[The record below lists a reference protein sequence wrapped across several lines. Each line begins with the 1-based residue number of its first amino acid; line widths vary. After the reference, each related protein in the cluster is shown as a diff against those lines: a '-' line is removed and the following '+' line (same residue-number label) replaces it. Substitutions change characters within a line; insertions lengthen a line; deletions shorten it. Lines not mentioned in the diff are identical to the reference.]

1 VTRSPESIRQPDIMK
16 LFYTGPI
23 ESAELL
29 SVLMAHPHIPF
40 TTEKEDPD
48 LPEDDLNQYVR
59 VFVPEAE
66 YDRAYEVFHGDK
78 PGEI

>member
-1 VTRSPESIRQPDIMK
+1 MK

-29 SVLMAHPHIPF
+29 MVIMENHNITF
-40 TTEKEDPD
+40 TSEKEDPD
-48 LPEDDLNQYVR
+48 LPEDDLNQFVR
-59 VFVPEAE
+59 VFVPAEE